1 MSTGRRR
8 LRCKTGSGAYGT
20 YFGDGA
26 YINMTMIGRGAYGVV
41 YKATKVDTGSAVA
54 IKRTRLDDPQETD
67 GIPMSAL
74 REIAVL
80 KVVEHPNIVR
90 LLDVTTSPRDIS
102 LVFEFSEMD
111 LKRYM
116 LDVGGAMDPKIIK
129 SLSEQL
135 MKGIECC
142 HRNAIIH
149 RDVKPQNLL
158 IDYKLQLKIADFG
171 LARMFKV
178 PVPSYTTEVMT
189 LWYRPPELLL
199 GSTLYSVPAD
209 IWSVGCVI
217 AEMATPGCNPVFG
230 GCTSEISTIFEIFK
244 KLGTPTFEDWPGLAG
259 MPLFKARFPT
269 WTGQVPGWAD
279 LRNTMGDAGID
290 LLDRCMQYDPGRRIS
305 ARRAIVH
312 HPYCCW
318 ADPYCRIKDG
328 VSSSGNGSVGAAPAG
343 GGSSSSTTRPGKG
356 TGRTKGS
363 KEKSSPK

>member
-244 KLGTPTFEDWPGLAG
+244 KLGTPTFEEWPGLAG
-259 MPLFKARFPT
+259 MPSFKMRFPT
-269 WTGQVPGWAD
+269 WTRQGWAD